1 MGFADFFVASE
12 FLLHLD
18 LHNER
23 EAVLLHRADVYDE
36 FHKEIPL
43 GVQVAVLVDVRS
55 LLIGIVVVVV
65 IVEVVIVD

>member
-23 EAVLLHRADVYDE
+23 EAVLLHRVDVYDE